1 MTARL
6 APAAS
11 VSAPLSAANARSDF
25 NIGYCGYR
33 FNGDIG
39 AYTVRFRHYDPTPGM
54 CRWLERDP
62 AGYQDGPSLYSYLGR
77 NPMAGTDPYGLDY
90 VPNGGNSADNRPTW
104 LYRVVDRLG
113 NLIKHGVTSHDDVNT
128 RYPRGGR
135 DWKRLEQIAR
145 EMFGSDEIGI
155 DQDPQR
161 IPRREALNIERQRVE
176 TNPGPANKE
185 RWAGRQKPG
194 HRNYR
199 GPGARP
205 GFATT
210 GSLIGLAITVVFLA
224 HEVGAIEAHAQS
236 FESPEAQRCARAMG
250 YGRLIGG
257 GIGGAGYGAI
267 GAVAGGGVVGA
278 TLLGSLGAS
287 VGADIGES
295 IAYRAYCKRKPLA
308 NPIQP
313 PGRNLRP
320 TSTAP
325 SLPPRA
331 GGGEAGPCGG

>member
-1 MTARL
+1 
-6 APAAS
+6 
-11 VSAPLSAANARSDF
+11 
-25 NIGYCGYR
+25 
-33 FNGDIG
+33 
-39 AYTVRFRHYDPTPGM
+39 
-54 CRWLERDP
+54 
-62 AGYQDGPSLYSYLGR
+62 
-77 NPMAGTDPYGLDY
+77 MAGTDPFGLDY
-90 VPNGGNSADNRPTW
+90 LPIGGNRADGRLTW
-104 LYRVVDRLG
+104 IYRIVDNLG
-113 NLIKHGVTSHDDVNT
+113 NIIKHGITSHENPNHRYSKADMQRLLEDAQRTYGSGST
-128 RYPRGGR
+128 RVKL
-135 DWKRLEQIAR
+135 D
-145 EMFGSDEIGI
+145 S
-155 DQDPQR
+155 DPQR

-331 GGGEAGPCGG
+331 GGGEAGRCGG

>member
-1 MTARL
+1 GDTS
-6 APAAS
+6 PAADL
-11 VSAPLSAANARSDF
+11 ARAANARSDF
-25 NIGYCGYR
+25 NIGFSGYR

-161 IPRREALNIERQRVE
+161 LPRREALEIERQRVE
-176 TNPGPANKE
+176 KNPGPANRE
-185 RWAGRQKPG
+185 PWAGRQKPG
-194 HRNYR
+194 HPKYR
-199 GPGARP
+199 MPGARP

-210 GSLIGLAITVVFLA
+210 GTLIGLAISIVFIA
-224 HEVGAIEAHAQS
+224 QEIGEIEAQAQS

-257 GIGGAGYGAI
+257 G
-267 GAVAGGGVVGA
+267 
-278 TLLGSLGAS
+278 
-287 VGADIGES
+287 ADIGES
-295 IAYRAYCKRKPLA
+295 IAYRGYCKR
-308 NPIQP
+308 P
-313 PGRNLRP
+313 PGKPIPRPGSGLRP
-320 TSTAP
+320 TSTSP
-325 SLPPRA
+325 SLASGSGA
-331 GGGEAGPCGG
+331 GRSGGCGG